1 MHSILGGVFSTIWWD
16 YFVTYRKCK
25 HAHWEKVSDRNA
37 SISLIICVQW
47 TMQKNPG
54 ILTKAVKGNP
64 SGSDLVFGAWSPKW
78 GTHSC
83 LFVYPGPGATLS
95 KSHHMIPCPVSK
107 MLLFERSEVRQSV
120 TSPLQNRLWLKLFF
134 EGVSS
139 KTDGP
144 PAAKCKNADLTAV
157 KCGHRLK
164 STWIQWARKEADGRK
179 MIRPSFHRVGWLLK
193 RPLSWF
199 VLFFVHWC

>member
-1 MHSILGGVFSTIWWD
+1 
-16 YFVTYRKCK
+16 
-25 HAHWEKVSDRNA
+25 
-37 SISLIICVQW
+37 
-47 TMQKNPG
+47 MQKNPG

-95 KSHHMIPCPVSK
+95 KSHHMIPRPVSK

-120 TSPLQNRLWLKLFF
+120 TSPLQNRLWLRLFF

-144 PAAKCKNADLTAV
+144 PAAKWKNADLTAV

-164 STWIQWARKEADGRK
+164 STWIQWARKEADGCK
-179 MIRPSFHRVGWLLK
+179 MIRPSFHRVDRLLK

-199 VLFFVHWC
+199 VLFFVHWCQNYDCLMHKQS